1 MYFKNLEDKCLY
13 YRGLADYKLMPNSY
27 VMVSLDG
34 RGFSKAIK
42 NKFEK
47 PFDVDFI
54 DMMNETA
61 KYLCN
66 NIEGCKFAYVQSD
79 EISLVITDFDTPTT
93 DTFFGNR
100 ICKLQSI
107 IASMASGRFNQLMI
121 LYRMNKGMGVN
132 PGDVIENC
140 PVYQFDCRCWNVPTF
155 NDVFA
160 YFLWRQIDCVRNS
173 KQQAAQTYFPHKEL
187 LGKSTDEQ
195 IKILLDEKGID
206 WNQYNDGEK
215 YGRFIWKRKV
225 LMNNIETGEIYQ
237 RHKWE
242 VSPAFYL
249 VEDKG
254 REKFFNLGVIP
265 LQS

>member
-1 MYFKNLEDKCLY
+1 MYFKNLEEKCLY
-13 YRGLADYKLMPNSY
+13 YRGLADYRLMPNSY

-47 PFDVDFI
+47 PFDNDFI
-54 DMMNETA
+54 YMMNETA
-61 KYLCN
+61 KYICN

-107 IASMASGRFNQLMI
+107 IASMASGKFNQLMI
-121 LYRMNKGMGVN
+121 LYRMKCGMGIN
-132 PGDVIENC
+132 PEDVIENC

-237 RHKWE
+237 RNKWE